1 MTPEDK
7 KKFKELLSDFF
18 SSTLYDQEGWEMKFL
33 NEIKDFMIERGLI
46 VTQVTEEH
54 DLESK

>member
-54 DLESK
+54 ELESK